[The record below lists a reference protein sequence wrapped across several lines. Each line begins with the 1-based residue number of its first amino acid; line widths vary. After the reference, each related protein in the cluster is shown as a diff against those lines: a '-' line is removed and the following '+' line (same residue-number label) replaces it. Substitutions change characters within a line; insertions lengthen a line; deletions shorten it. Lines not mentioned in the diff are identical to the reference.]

1 MKYKINKYKTSEV
14 IQNDILIKKE
24 SIVLIEVKTHF
35 QKEKEDNYHH
45 NLEYI
50 IQLMFTKLNYFV
62 YLHSQILKKTINEI
76 KIILLYDQNR
86 LVKYKDNIYN
96 YLEKYKSNFKFIGN
110 YEIYFDI
117 LYIIPSIGKLSLNHI
132 NQKSSE
138 TN

>member
-1 MKYKINKYKTSEV
+1 
-14 IQNDILIKKE
+14 
-24 SIVLIEVKTHF
+24 
-35 QKEKEDNYHH
+35 
-45 NLEYI
+45 
-50 IQLMFTKLNYFV
+50 MFAKLNNFV
-62 YLHSQILKKTINEI
+62 YLHSQMLKKTINEI

-96 YLEKYKSNFKFIGN
+96 YLEKYKSIFKLIGN

-132 NQKSSE
+132 NQKLLE